1 MVLATC
7 RGRHELIQG
16 ACGCAYARLL
26 GMQCTHLRV
35 GKLVY
40 ATCNAAPGPWTG
52 REWFITSLQTSR
64 MALSSNL
71 YMPMHHPVVC
81 SGFRGHPLVSWPFPF
96 VHGRLLVITCTH
108 HQTVSIHSKSMSALR
123 DKPGTWRYSV
133 SFCPSDVSLTE
144 RAVQADHWLS
154 RPAYPRCSD
163 RQVLRAIMK

>member
-108 HQTVSIHSKSMSALR
+108 HQTVSDSLQVNERSSRQTRHMAVFCLFLSQRCFLDRKSSPSRSLVIAAR
-123 DKPGTWRYSV
+123 V
-133 SFCPSDVSLTE
+133 SSM
-144 RAVQADHWLS
+144 Q
-154 RPAYPRCSD
+154 
-163 RQVLRAIMK
+163 